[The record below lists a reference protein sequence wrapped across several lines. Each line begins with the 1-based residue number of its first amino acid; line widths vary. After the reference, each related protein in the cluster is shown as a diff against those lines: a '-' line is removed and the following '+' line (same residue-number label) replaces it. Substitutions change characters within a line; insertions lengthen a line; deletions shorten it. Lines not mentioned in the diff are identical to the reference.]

1 MLPKMA
7 LRYLKL
13 LEIELKP
20 NVVLLQGHNLMVIP
34 VRTLPRTY

>member
-13 LEIELKP
+13 LEIELKTD
-20 NVVLLQGHNLMVIP
+20 VVLLQGHNLMVISQ
-34 VRTLPRTY
+34 